1 VTLNCGYGRGHSVLE
16 AIEAVRRVSGR
27 NFAIQ
32 HAPRRSG
39 DIMTMVADSG
49 LIRAT
54 LDWTPQYDNIETI
67 ATHALTW
74 EWKLS
79 RERQGDE
86 QPAASA

>member
-1 VTLNCGYGRGHSVLE
+1 MTLNCGYGRGYSVLE

-32 HAPRRSG
+32 HGPRRSG
-39 DIMTMVADSG
+39 DIMSMIADSG

-54 LDWTPQYDNIETI
+54 LDWTPQYDNLETI

-79 RERQGDE
+79 RERQSE
-86 QPAASA
+86 LQPAVSA